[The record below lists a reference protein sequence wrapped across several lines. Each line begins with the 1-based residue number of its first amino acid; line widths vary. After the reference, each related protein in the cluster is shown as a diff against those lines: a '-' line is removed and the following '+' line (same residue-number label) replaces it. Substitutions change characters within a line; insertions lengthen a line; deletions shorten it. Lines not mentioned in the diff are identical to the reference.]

1 MRLVGLKSTQQAE
14 PGITAMV
21 NRAAIERAAQV
32 LKDVAIRTPLVYS
45 NYFSQRFKAQVFLK
59 LENLQKTGSF
69 KFRGAYHKLV
79 KIRDRLGPGGVVAA
93 SAGNHAQGLALA
105 AQLMGISATI
115 VMPEW
120 ASISK
125 QIATRSYG
133 ARVILSGKSLTE
145 SLAQARQLEEQG
157 RTFIHPFDDED
168 IIAGQGTIGLE
179 IVSELPN
186 AEAILIPVGGG
197 GLIAGIATAV
207 KSLRPQAAVI
217 GVEAAACASALA
229 ARRLGKPTTVSA
241 KHSIADGIVV
251 KEVGQS
257 PFVIM
262 QRLVDDVVAVEEKEI
277 ATAMLEL
284 LERKKVLSEGSGAVP
299 LAALIGEQLGSLSG
313 KVVVLVISG
322 GNVDTHLLGRI
333 LRQGLFKSNR
343 IMKFSVQLRDVPGAL
358 ADLLKVVANSRGNIL
373 HVSHD
378 RLGRHL
384 PVGLS
389 RVELEV
395 ETRGSEHIEELLE
408 TLGNSG
414 YDVDT
419 L

>member
-1 MRLVGLKSTQQAE
+1 M
-14 PGITAMV
+14 
-21 NRAAIERAAQV
+21 
-32 LKDVAIRTPLVYS
+32 VYS
-45 NYFSQRFKAQVFLK
+45 NYFSQRFNAQVFLK

-69 KFRGAYHKLV
+69 KFRGAYHKLA

-93 SAGNHAQGLALA
+93 SAGNHAQGLAYA
-105 AQLMGISATI
+105 AQLMGISASI

-133 ARVILSGKSLTE
+133 GRVILSGKSLTE

-186 AEAILIPVGGG
+186 VEAILIPVGGG

-241 KHSIADGIVV
+241 KHSIADGISV
-251 KEVGQS
+251 KEVGQR
-257 PFVIM
+257 PFVVI

-299 LAALIGEQLGSLSG
+299 LAAMIGEQLGSLSG

-333 LRQGLFKSNR
+333 LRQGLFRSNR

-378 RLGRHL
+378 RLGRRL

>member
-1 MRLVGLKSTQQAE
+1 M
-14 PGITAMV
+14 
-21 NRAAIERAAQV
+21 
-32 LKDVAIRTPLVYS
+32 
-45 NYFSQRFKAQVFLK
+45 
-59 LENLQKTGSF
+59 
-69 KFRGAYHKLV
+69 
-79 KIRDRLGPGGVVAA
+79 GV
-93 SAGNHAQGLALA
+93 S
-105 AQLMGISATI
+105 SSI

-133 ARVILSGKSLTE
+133 GRVILSGKSLAE
-145 SLAQARQLEEQG
+145 SLAQARKLEEEG

-179 IVSELPN
+179 IVSQLPEV
-186 AEAILIPVGGG
+186 EAILIPVGGG

-207 KSLRPQAAVI
+207 KSMLPQASII
-217 GVEAAACASALA
+217 GVQTAACASALA
-229 ARRLGKPTTVSA
+229 ARSAGKPTTVTD
-241 KHSIADGIVV
+241 KYSIADGISV
-251 KEVGQS
+251 KQTGQL
-257 PFVIM
+257 PFTIM
-262 QRLVDDVVAVEEKEI
+262 QRFVDDLVAVQEEEI

-284 LERKKVLSEGSGAVP
+284 LERKKVLAEGSGAVP
-299 LAALIGEQLGSLSG
+299 LAALMGGQLSSLHE

-343 IMKFSVQLRDVPGAL
+343 IMRFSVQLKDVPGAL
-358 ADLLKVVANSRGNIL
+358 ADLLKVVANCRGNIL

-384 PVGLS
+384 PVELT

-395 ETRGSEHIEELLE
+395 ETRGADHIEELLDA
-408 TLGNSG
+408 LSKSG
-414 YDVDT
+414 YEVEAR
-419 L
+419 